1 MALRTISLNELDNFK
16 MDENGDLHW
25 KDGKVYV
32 YKRFKLQGI
41 ELGLAAVGALGALL
55 AGIHPFLLSFGLM

>member
-1 MALRTISLNELDNFK
+1 MALRTISLSELDNFK

-32 YKRFKLQGI
+32 HKRISLRGY
-41 ELGLAAVGALGALL
+41 ELALATIGATGALL
-55 AGIHPFLLSFGLM
+55 AGVHPFLHSFGWV